1 MRVLIVEDEIEL
13 AAYVKRGLERHGY
26 VVEVAAD
33 GETGLWMASNQ
44 QFDAIVL
51 DIMLPKL
58 NGYQVCAKLREQ
70 QNWTPIMMLTA
81 KSGEYDEAEALD
93 TGADDYLTK
102 PFSFI
107 VLLARLRA
115 LVRRGS
121 GERAPVLTV
130 GDLSRDSAKRRFRVG
145 EDLVDL
151 TPTEFSIMELLM
163 RHPDEVV
170 SKLEILDSCWDWA
183 YEGDPNIVEVYIRYL
198 RKKID
203 VPYDKRHIETV
214 RGAGYRLTVPD
225 E

>member
-13 AAYVKRGLERHGY
+13 ASYVKRGLERHGY
-26 VVEVAAD
+26 VVEVAGD
-33 GETGLWMASNQ
+33 GENGLWMASNQ

-121 GERAPVLTV
+121 GERAPVLKV
-130 GDLSRDSAKRRFRVG
+130 GDLSLDSAKRRFPSP
-145 EDLVDL
+145 E
-151 TPTEFSIMELLM
+151 
-163 RHPDEVV
+163 
-170 SKLEILDSCWDWA
+170 
-183 YEGDPNIVEVYIRYL
+183 
-198 RKKID
+198 
-203 VPYDKRHIETV
+203 
-214 RGAGYRLTVPD
+214 
-225 E
+225 

>member
-13 AAYVKRGLERHGY
+13 ASYIKRGLERHGY

-33 GETGLWMASNQ
+33 GELGLWMASNQ
-44 QFDAIVL
+44 QFNAIVL

-121 GERAPVLTV
+121 GERAPVLAV
-130 GDLSRDSAKRRFRVG
+130 GDLRLDSAKRRFYVG
-145 EDLVDL
+145 EDLVML
-151 TPTEFSIMELLM
+151 TPTEFAIMELLM
-163 RHPDEVV
+163 RHPDEVL
-170 SKLEILDSCWDWA
+170 SKAEILDSCWDWA
-183 YEGDPNIVEVYIRYL
+183 YEGDLNIVEVYVRYL

-203 VPYDKRHIETV
+203 IPYDKRHLETV
-214 RGAGYRLTVPD
+214 RGAGYRLTVPGD
-225 E
+225 

>member
-13 AAYVKRGLERHGY
+13 ASYIKRGLERHGY

-33 GETGLWMASNQ
+33 GELGLWMASNQ

-121 GERAPVLTV
+121 GERAPVLAV
-130 GDLSRDSAKRRFRVG
+130 GDLRLDSAKRRFYVG
-145 EDLVDL
+145 EDLVML
-151 TPTEFSIMELLM
+151 TPTEFAIMELLM
-163 RHPDEVV
+163 RHPDEVL
-170 SKLEILDSCWDWA
+170 SKAEILDSCWDWA
-183 YEGDPNIVEVYIRYL
+183 YEGDLNIVEVYVRYL

-203 VPYDKRHIETV
+203 IPYDKRHLETV
-214 RGAGYRLTVPD
+214 RGAGYRLTVPGD
-225 E
+225 